1 MPVVER
7 LIEVW
12 EPFVKCLFTPRVCV
26 FGVAICQL
34 DWCDHKLSRRMVVGH
49 LVIFQMHMLQF
60 PVCVCVCVYVCDC
73 GCKCVES
80 VCVSA
85 ACVCVSIRVC
95 VYVCVCLSVCV
106 CVGVCVCIY
115 VSI

>member
-1 MPVVER
+1 MGYACGRKDLWDMPVVER

-60 PVCVCVCVYVCDC
+60 PVCVCVCV
-73 GCKCVES
+73 
-80 VCVSA
+80 
-85 ACVCVSIRVC
+85 CVCVPPATARSLWGAEEAVELFFGC
-95 VYVCVCLSVCV
+95 VNGAL
-106 CVGVCVCIY
+106 
-115 VSI
+115 